1 MMFDVVYIEFYVELG
16 HATCRPFGCMLYIYR
31 VN

>member
-16 HATCRPFGCMLYIYR
+16 HATCRPFGCMLYNIE
-31 VN
+31 